1 MRGKV
6 RQALTRN
13 MRRPVLQTT
22 AGFVLLF
29 GIVALWSVS
38 TPRYAAPDEPAQAI
52 KAAATA
58 RGEFIGQDASTS
70 TNSAVSFTVP
80 ATIARGPNPACFAFL
95 PAVPASCSPPWQA
108 YKGLVEAATYVGRYP
123 PLYYLV
129 VGLPSLLTS
138 SPTVLYWMR
147 LVSAALSALFLAAA
161 FVSAKQVQRGRWV
174 VVGVALALTPMEVFL
189 AGMVNPS
196 GLEISAALCL
206 WTSALALFTGPEP
219 AHRRRLVVWSS
230 VSAAVLVQMRGLSPL
245 LLAII
250 AITLF
255 ALVGW
260 RPIRAAARRR
270 DVQVGAAVL
279 AVCAVFAVIWIVA
292 VGALRVQS
300 SGRAVPANA
309 SDIDVLHFAL
319 DQVGLNTSQ
328 LLGVFGWLDTY
339 MPSWCYHA
347 WEAALLALGAGV
359 LARRRWRLAAVV
371 VALVG
376 VTVALPTLLAY
387 SQAHKY
393 GIVGEGRYIL
403 PVAVG
408 VPVLC
413 AYGWT
418 RGRAHTRWLFTAA
431 LVLGLAAALV
441 QIAGFVQ
448 ALHRYR
454 TGVNS
459 PVWTWHAAWAPP
471 LPWLVA
477 IVAFASLQGALLWWW
492 LRLAGVSPRKVISTD
507 AELLGVS
514 G

>member
-1 MRGKV
+1 MRRV
-6 RQALTRN
+6 LTRTAP
-13 MRRPVLQTT
+13 RPALQTT
-22 AGFVLLF
+22 IGFVLLF
-29 GIVALWSVS
+29 AVIALWSIS
-38 TPRYAAPDEPAQAI
+38 TPRYAAPDEPVQAV

-58 RGEFIGQDASTS
+58 RGELIGKDAASDV
-70 TNSAVSFTVP
+70 NSAVVFTVP
-80 ATIARGPNPACFAFL
+80 ATIARAPDPGCFAFK
-95 PAVPASCSPPWQA
+95 PWVPASCSAPWHAYDGLLQA
-108 YKGLVEAATYVGRYP
+108 TTYVGRYP
-123 PLYYLV
+123 PLYYFV
-129 VGLPSLLTS
+129 VGLPSLVTS
-138 SPTVLYWMR
+138 SATVLYWMR

-161 FVSAKQVQRGRWV
+161 FVSATQVQRGRWV
-174 VVGVALALTPMEVFL
+174 VVGTALAVTPMEVFI

-206 WTSALALFTGPEP
+206 WTSGLALFTGPDP

-245 LLAII
+245 LLAVI
-250 AITLF
+250 AVTLF
-255 ALVGW
+255 AVVGW
-260 RPIRAAARRR
+260 RPVRAAARRR
-270 DVQVGAAVL
+270 DVQVGAAVV
-279 AVCAVFAVIWIVA
+279 AACAAFAVVWILA
-292 VGALRVQS
+292 DGTLRVQS
-300 SGRAVPANA
+300 SGRPVPANA

-319 DQVGLNTSQ
+319 NQVGLNTPQ

-339 MPSWCYHA
+339 MPGWCYHV
-347 WEAALLALGAGV
+347 WEAAVLVLGAGV

-376 VTVALPTLLAY
+376 ATVAVPTLLAY

-413 AYGWT
+413 AYGWSW
-418 RGRAHTRWLFTAA
+418 GRARAGWLFAVA

-441 QIAGFVQ
+441 QTAGFVQ

-454 TGVNS
+454 TGIDA
-459 PVWTWHAAWAPP
+459 PVWVRNAAWAPP

-477 IVAFASLQGALLWWW
+477 IVAFAVLQGALLLWW
-492 LRLAGVSPRKVISTD
+492 LRLAGFGPRADTSAEPVRLEVS
-507 AELLGVS
+507 L
-514 G
+514 